1 MLRLLLDENISRK
14 VAVAAK
20 ERWSAM
26 EIVSI
31 HEWEGRRFLGAD
43 DGEILK
49 AAAGHRLT
57 LVTYDQN
64 TVLTHMAA
72 LVAEGGD
79 HGGIIVVDEHT
90 IRQHDIGGLVKALGW
105 LWNAEAEADWTNRTV
120 YLRSAPQA

>member
-14 VAVAAK
+14 VALAAK
-20 ERWSAM
+20 KRSPAM

-31 HEWEGRRFLGAD
+31 HDWEGGRFLAAD

-49 AAAGHRLT
+49 AAAAQRLT
-57 LVTYDQN
+57 LITYDQN
-64 TVLTHMAA
+64 TLLTHMAE
-72 LVAEGGD
+72 LVSEGCA

-105 LWNAEAEADWTNRTV
+105 LWNAESQAEWMNRTV
-120 YLRSAPQA
+120 YLRSARHA